1 MSAQLIHRVINIRWA
16 INLESNLSD
25 KCALDPADSQMR
37 KRSPALAGKVRLC
50 WRENYGSLPNTHM
63 SLCDGIPHSRAINK
77 CSYCDFILR
86 FSPETAA
93 EGNLWR
99 ENRLPADGLWEARV
113 LSTDSFHSFSWRTKT
128 WQTQHNLTYI

>member
-1 MSAQLIHRVINIRWA
+1 
-16 INLESNLSD
+16 
-25 KCALDPADSQMR
+25 MR
-37 KRSPALAGKVRLC
+37 KRSAFASALAGKVRLC

-63 SLCDGIPHSRAINK
+63 SLCDGIPHGRAINK

-99 ENRLPADGLWEARV
+99 ENRLLVDGLWEARSRWIPFDAVTVITRKRAFKDGKSV
-113 LSTDSFHSFSWRTKT
+113 LM
-128 WQTQHNLTYI
+128 